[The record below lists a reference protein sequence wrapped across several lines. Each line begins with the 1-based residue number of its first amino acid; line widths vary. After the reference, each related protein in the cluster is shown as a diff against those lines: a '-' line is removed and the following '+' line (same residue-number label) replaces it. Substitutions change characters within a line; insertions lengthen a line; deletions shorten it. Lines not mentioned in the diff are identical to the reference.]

1 MLSRNT
7 RFPRSAWWS
16 QAESNRR
23 PLTGHLMEV
32 PRAMIRLEN
41 AEPGSLGS
49 TIVAA
54 RLPSRAHDATDPAD
68 RRTGNEWEGLKV
80 AEGTRQTSGPLVAS
94 RSILD

>member
-1 MLSRNT
+1 MKTREFSALRANT
-7 RFPRSAWWS
+7 RSRAMRGEPGGI
-16 QAESNRR
+16 E
-23 PLTGHLMEV
+23 PPTLTGHLMEV

-68 RRTGNEWEGLKV
+68 RRTAMSGKV
-80 AEGTRQTSGPLVAS
+80 
-94 RSILD
+94 